1 MMSLVRDFR
10 AVEERWE
17 MFRCVVVSF
26 CQVRASHV
34 GSREV
39 GGGVAGGDVWWG
51 FPVMLRAAFLYWLL
65 CSLPLLEAAFNSNKT
80 VLNST
85 SVLAT
90 PDPHRQNW
98 QMQLYPGRLT
108 SLRLLL

>member
-39 GGGVAGGDVWWG
+39 GGGAAGGTCGGVECA
-51 FPVMLRAAFLYWLL
+51 LSLLYQCCLQDM
-65 CSLPLLEAAFNSNKT
+65 A
-80 VLNST
+80 
-85 SVLAT
+85 
-90 PDPHRQNW
+90 
-98 QMQLYPGRLT
+98 T
-108 SLRLLL
+108 SLHEAVGKED